1 MPKLPKLSAT
11 IAKLQEKR
19 RSPSTLP
26 LPVEVAWM
34 ILLHLPIDEH
44 ILDVACAS
52 RLFSQM
58 ILRDARFVRRHIE
71 SQTPL
76 SSDDAEDFYANAVR
90 QFNKLPLLY
99 LNSILVDIFE
109 NQWFGDSFLRDLFCT
124 VRLTSVAAWRLV
136 CSLSWVLGESGI
148 SMMLEWMC
156 DDYSSEAVLAVLKR
170 HPKTLA
176 SHSFMRRAVSLGWK
190 DVVAL
195 LVRRGFNVSHE
206 RNDILVHAISEGDCD
221 MVATLLQDRRIDLSL
236 ENYLLL
242 HLAESLEVTQ
252 TLLSDER
259 IPSGQFLLS
268 VVAGDT
274 NAVSKHVSFSN
285 ERCAIS
291 NNLALFLAVRF
302 NHVGVLQVLLSNEH
316 LPPDAETLRQ
326 HLQTG
331 AQNANWD
338 VFHAILANPRFQ
350 FQGDVARLLALLL
363 YRYNASKDD
372 PDTDAAF
379 KAMDAFLSHDSVE
392 EWMRPAHWRTL
403 FSFVCSGGSRR
414 LQRCVLSKAG
424 TLSALDLFNMTSS
437 PGRQFLNHSR

>member
-11 IAKLQEKR
+11 IAKLQEER

-26 LPVEVAWM
+26 LPAEVAWM
-34 ILLHLPIDEH
+34 VLLHLPIDEH

-58 ILRDARFVRRHIE
+58 ILCDAGFVRKHIE
-71 SQTPL
+71 SQTPQ
-76 SSDDAEDFYANAVR
+76 STDDAEDFYANAVR
-90 QFNKLPLLY
+90 QCNKLPLLY
-99 LNSILVDIFE
+99 LKSILVDIFE
-109 NQWFGDSFLRDLFCT
+109 NQWFGHSFLSDLFCT
-124 VRLTSVAAWRLV
+124 VRLTNIATWRLV
-136 CSLSWVLGESGI
+136 SSLSWVLGKSGI
-148 SMMLEWMC
+148 TRMLEWMC
-156 DDYSSEAVLAVLKR
+156 DDYSREAVLAVLTR

-236 ENYLLL
+236 DNYRLI
-242 HLAESLEVTQ
+242 HLGESLEVTQ

-274 NAVSKHVSFSN
+274 NAVSKHVSSSQG
-285 ERCAIS
+285 RCPVS

-302 NHVGVLQVLLSNEH
+302 NHASVLQVLLTDER
-316 LPPDAETLRQ
+316 LPQDAETLRR
-326 HLQTG
+326 HLQIA
-331 AQNANWD
+331 AQDANWD
-338 VFHAILANPRFQ
+338 AFHAILAYPRFQ
-350 FQGDVARLLALLL
+350 FQGDVVRLLALLFRGMDETGAL
-363 YRYNASKDD
+363 ENSVLICLFRGYKTASTLR
-372 PDTDAAF
+372 PLQSGDTI
-379 KAMDAFLSHDSVE
+379 
-392 EWMRPAHWRTL
+392 
-403 FSFVCSGGSRR
+403 
-414 LQRCVLSKAG
+414 
-424 TLSALDLFNMTSS
+424 S
-437 PGRQFLNHSR
+437 PGFV